1 MSAHDSQNISC
12 WVMATATA
20 YHKCFPCF
28 LQWDKF
34 FCLCLCNLISHTTSP
49 ENASDRPSRGKNGRE
64 LHKMAKPF
72 EFQKFKLIHLTTAY
86 VLMYMTHNSLGHE
99 QPSGL
104 DVKQSPNAQ
113 DAFQPIPGL
122 ISCAG
127 VTVSVGITCTYNHR
141 WQTLGF
147 HSVGITLP
155 AQLNE
160 KH

>member
-1 MSAHDSQNISC
+1 
-12 WVMATATA
+12 
-20 YHKCFPCF
+20 
-28 LQWDKF
+28 
-34 FCLCLCNLISHTTSP
+34 
-49 ENASDRPSRGKNGRE
+49 
-64 LHKMAKPF
+64 MAKPF

-127 VTVSVGITCTYNHR
+127 VTVSVGITCIITDDRPWDSTVWVVHYLHN
-141 WQTLGF
+141 
-147 HSVGITLP
+147 SMKSIKNGIFLFLTKWL
-155 AQLNE
+155 
-160 KH
+160 